1 MHSAPATIVSDR
13 GTQLVS
19 AGKILAQKA
28 AEGDK
33 ESPNQWDWKRITR
46 ENSASTWQFVPIGS
60 PHFNG
65 LPEATVKVLKRTLSM
80 SLRPGV
86 ELNYPE
92 LVTLLARIS
101 YTVNSRPLGLANV
114 SQSDHQEDM
123 MMPLTPN
130 MMLLSRSSSNS
141 PPMEYSPDERFCAR
155 LAYVAQVE
163 KEWWDRW
170 IKVVLPTLFSY
181 KKWKTKQKN
190 LEVGE
195 LVLLRYPGQFK
206 DDYCMAKI
214 TETHPSEDGLVRQ
227 VTIAFKKKNSRES
240 PSVYKSKPLIHEKVA
255 VHRLHRLH
263 LADEDAQ
270 LGGDVSDPGSDQV
283 N

>member
-1 MHSAPATIVSDR
+1 MELLATSGYDTGSFLLRHEEFVARHSAPATIVSDR

-141 PPMEYSPDERFCAR
+141 PPMEYSPDERF
-155 LAYVAQVE
+155 
-163 KEWWDRW
+163 
-170 IKVVLPTLFSY
+170 
-181 KKWKTKQKN
+181 
-190 LEVGE
+190 
-195 LVLLRYPGQFK
+195 
-206 DDYCMAKI
+206 
-214 TETHPSEDGLVRQ
+214 
-227 VTIAFKKKNSRES
+227 
-240 PSVYKSKPLIHEKVA
+240 
-255 VHRLHRLH
+255 
-263 LADEDAQ
+263 
-270 LGGDVSDPGSDQV
+270 
-283 N
+283 